1 MRASLRPSNAASH
14 SFQEDFVMLKQM
26 VFAASL
32 ALVAFAPSPAAAQ
45 PAETE
50 TMVIVPLERLPVYG
64 SVVSAWYKQPVY
76 DPNEKKLGTIADMLF
91 SADGSINA
99 VMLNVGGFLG
109 LGVKHIA
116 IPVSA
121 ITITQKNSKTWLTLN
136 TTKDLLKKAIA
147 YKFDK
152 ATGLWDPI

>member
-1 MRASLRPSNAASH
+1 
-14 SFQEDFVMLKQM
+14 MLKR
-26 VFAASL
+26 VFVTASL
-32 ALVAFAPSPAAAQ
+32 ALAALAPLPAGAQ
-45 PAETE
+45 SAQTE
-50 TMVIVPLERLPVYG
+50 TIVVVPLERLPVYG

-76 DPNEKKLGTIADMLF
+76 DPNEKKLGSIADMLF

-121 ITITQKNSKTWLTLN
+121 ITITQKNNKSWLTLN
-136 TTKDLLKKAIA
+136 TTKDLLKKALA

>member
-1 MRASLRPSNAASH
+1 
-14 SFQEDFVMLKQM
+14 MLKRTII
-26 VFAASL
+26 AASL
-32 ALVAFAPSPAAAQ
+32 ALVAFAPLPAGAE
-45 PAETE
+45 PAGTE

-109 LGVKHIA
+109 IGVKHIA

-121 ITITQKNSKTWLTLN
+121 ITITQKNNKSWLTMN
-136 TTKDLLKKAIA
+136 TTKELLKKAVA

>member
-1 MRASLRPSNAASH
+1 
-14 SFQEDFVMLKQM
+14 MLKR
-26 VFAASL
+26 VIVAASL
-32 ALVAFAPSPAAAQ
+32 ALGVFAPLPAGAQ
-45 PAETE
+45 GAQNET
-50 TMVIVPLERLPVYG
+50 VVVVPLERLPVYG

-76 DPNEKKLGTIADMLF
+76 DPNEKKLGSIADMLF

-109 LGVKHIA
+109 IGVKHIA

-121 ITITQKNSKTWLTLN
+121 ITITQKNNKTWLTLN
-136 TTKDLLKKAIA
+136 TTKDLLKKALA

>member
-1 MRASLRPSNAASH
+1 
-14 SFQEDFVMLKQM
+14 MLKR
-26 VFAASL
+26 VFVTASL
-32 ALVAFAPSPAAAQ
+32 ALAAFAPLPAGAQ
-45 PAETE
+45 SAQTE
-50 TMVIVPLERLPVYG
+50 TVVVVPLERLPVYG

-76 DPNEKKLGTIADMLF
+76 DPNEKKLGSIADMLF

-121 ITITQKNSKTWLTLN
+121 ITITQKNNKSWLTLN
-136 TTKDLLKKAIA
+136 TTKDLLKKALA

>member
-1 MRASLRPSNAASH
+1 
-14 SFQEDFVMLKQM
+14 MLKR
-26 VFAASL
+26 VFITASL
-32 ALVAFAPSPAAAQ
+32 ALAAFAPLPARAQ
-45 PAETE
+45 SAQTE
-50 TMVIVPLERLPVYG
+50 TVVVVPLERLPVYG

-76 DPNEKKLGTIADMLF
+76 DPNEKKLGSIADMLF

-121 ITITQKNSKTWLTLN
+121 ITITQKNNKSWLTLN
-136 TTKDLLKKAIA
+136 TTKDLLKKALA

>member
-1 MRASLRPSNAASH
+1 
-14 SFQEDFVMLKQM
+14 MLKHM
-26 VFAASL
+26 ILAGSL
-32 ALVAFAPSPAAAQ
+32 AFVALAPLPAGAQ
-45 PAETE
+45 QATNETV
-50 TMVIVPLERLPVYG
+50 VIVPLERLPVYG

-121 ITITQKNSKTWLTLN
+121 ISITQKNGKSWLTLN
-136 TTKDLLKKAIA
+136 TTKDLLKKAVA

>member
-1 MRASLRPSNAASH
+1 
-14 SFQEDFVMLKQM
+14 MLKQV

-32 ALVAFAPSPAAAQ
+32 ALVACAPLPAGAQ
-45 PAETE
+45 QAQTE

-76 DPNEKKLGTIADMLF
+76 DANEKKLGTIADMLF
-91 SADGSINA
+91 SADGAINA

-109 LGVKHIA
+109 IGVKHIA

-121 ITITQKNSKTWLTLN
+121 ITITQKNNKSWLTMN
-136 TTKDLLKKAIA
+136 TTKELLKKAVA

>member
-1 MRASLRPSNAASH
+1 
-14 SFQEDFVMLKQM
+14 MLKR
-26 VFAASL
+26 VFVTASL
-32 ALVAFAPSPAAAQ
+32 ALAAFAPLPADAQ
-45 PAETE
+45 SSQTE
-50 TMVIVPLERLPVYG
+50 TVVVVPLERLPVYG

-76 DPNEKKLGTIADMLF
+76 DPNEKKLGSIADMLF

-121 ITITQKNSKTWLTLN
+121 ITITQKNNKSWLTLN
-136 TTKDLLKKAIA
+136 TTKDLLKKALA

>member
-1 MRASLRPSNAASH
+1 
-14 SFQEDFVMLKQM
+14 MLKR
-26 VFAASL
+26 VFVTASL
-32 ALVAFAPSPAAAQ
+32 ALAAFAPLPAGAQ
-45 PAETE
+45 SAQTE
-50 TMVIVPLERLPVYG
+50 TVVVVPLERLPVYG

-76 DPNEKKLGTIADMLF
+76 DPNEKKLGSIADMLF

-121 ITITQKNSKTWLTLN
+121 ITITQKNNKSWLTLN
-136 TTKDLLKKAIA
+136 TTKELLKKALA

>member
-1 MRASLRPSNAASH
+1 
-14 SFQEDFVMLKQM
+14 MLKK
-26 VFAASL
+26 VIVAALFAGAAVMPL
-32 ALVAFAPSPAAAQ
+32 PAGAQ
-45 PAETE
+45 QAQTE
-50 TMVIVPLERLPVYG
+50 TVVVVPLERLPVYG

-76 DPNEKKLGTIADMLF
+76 DSNEKKLGTIADMLF

-116 IPVSA
+116 IPVST
-121 ITITQKNSKTWLTLN
+121 ITITQKNNKSWLTLN
-136 TTKDLLKKAIA
+136 TTKELLKKALA

-152 ATGLWDPI
+152 STGLWDPI

>member
-1 MRASLRPSNAASH
+1 
-14 SFQEDFVMLKQM
+14 MLKR
-26 VFAASL
+26 VFVAASL
-32 ALVAFAPSPAAAQ
+32 ALAAFAPLPAGAQ
-45 PAETE
+45 TE
-50 TMVIVPLERLPVYG
+50 TVVVVPLERLPVYG

-76 DPNEKKLGTIADMLF
+76 DPNEKKLGSIADMLF

-121 ITITQKNSKTWLTLN
+121 ITITQKNNKSWLTLN
-136 TTKDLLKKAIA
+136 TTKDLLKKALA

>member
-1 MRASLRPSNAASH
+1 
-14 SFQEDFVMLKQM
+14 MLKK
-26 VFAASL
+26 VIVAALFAL
-32 ALVAFAPSPAAAQ
+32 AAIAPAGAQ
-45 PAETE
+45 QTQTQTQTE
-50 TMVIVPLERLPVYG
+50 TVAVIPLERLPVYG

-116 IPVSA
+116 VPVSA
-121 ITITQKNSKTWLTLN
+121 ITITQKNNKTWLTLN
-136 TTKDLLKKAIA
+136 TTKDLLKKALA

>member
-1 MRASLRPSNAASH
+1 
-14 SFQEDFVMLKQM
+14 MLKR
-26 VFAASL
+26 VIVAASL
-32 ALVAFAPSPAAAQ
+32 ALAVFAPLPAGAQ
-45 PAETE
+45 GAQNET
-50 TMVIVPLERLPVYG
+50 VVVVPLERLPVYG

-76 DPNEKKLGTIADMLF
+76 DPNEKKLGSIADMLF

-121 ITITQKNSKTWLTLN
+121 ITITQKNNKTWLTLN
-136 TTKDLLKKAIA
+136 TTKELLKKALA
-147 YKFDK
+147 YKFDR